1 MRKTLFSLLAAPLLT
16 CTLLAQDFSVPRGS
30 TIYIEKMEND
40 LNGYITAELVKQ
52 KIPLRIVT
60 TEEDAKLIMT
70 GIATGTEKR
79 SWHEG
84 WLTAEKDKTTG
95 NIMLID
101 KTTKTLLWASEAGDR
116 SMWWGAMARGGP
128 RKVASCLVK
137 NLKKAIK

>member
-1 MRKTLFSLLAAPLLT
+1 MRITLVSLLAGPLLSGV
-16 CTLLAQDFSVPRGS
+16 LLAQDYSVPRGS
-30 TIYIEKMEND
+30 AIYIEKMEGD
-40 LNGYITAELVKQ
+40 LNGYITAEFVKQ
-52 KIPLRIVT
+52 KVPLRIVT

-70 GIATGTEKR
+70 GTATGSEKR

-101 KTTKTLLWASEAGDR
+101 KATKTLLWASEAGDR

-128 RKVASCLVK
+128 RKVASRLVK